1 MALEKIRNIILVI
14 VGACIAA
21 VGLQMFLLPNHLL
34 DGGVT
39 GLSII
44 SAKLTGL
51 PLGIFLVA
59 FNLPFIFMG
68 YRKFGKEF
76 AALSVL
82 GVVLFAG
89 LTFFHVEHGFTDVP
103 ILAAIFGGVVVG
115 IGAGI
120 VFRYGGI
127 LDGADTVA
135 VFIDKR
141 TALSISEAILIING
155 IIITLAGFV
164 FGWENAMYSL
174 IAYYVIHKVVHT
186 VSEGLDE
193 SRILWIVSAHP
204 TEVSRAVDDLVHH
217 PITYVKGKGS
227 YNYTDDPYTAMFI
240 VLTRLDEIKVQ
251 RAIRAADKH
260 AFMVMT
266 SAHEP
271 TGRALE
277 EPKLPV
283 ATTAN

>member
-1 MALEKIRNIILVI
+1 
-14 VGACIAA
+14 
-21 VGLQMFLLPNHLL
+21 
-34 DGGVT
+34 
-39 GLSII
+39 
-44 SAKLTGL
+44 
-51 PLGIFLVA
+51 
-59 FNLPFIFMG
+59 
-68 YRKFGKEF
+68 
-76 AALSVL
+76 
-82 GVVLFAG
+82 
-89 LTFFHVEHGFTDVP
+89 
-103 ILAAIFGGVVVG
+103 
-115 IGAGI
+115 
-120 VFRYGGI
+120 
-127 LDGADTVA
+127 
-135 VFIDKR
+135 
-141 TALSISEAILIING
+141 
-155 IIITLAGFV
+155 
-164 FGWENAMYSL
+164 MYSL